1 MTNPNLKL
9 LVNALRLGQPQD
21 PQGAIL
27 LLAEACLA
35 LEEQLDEAKR
45 RLSVVQS
52 AANIFEA
59 KATRLEM
66 ELEALRGLSGAVPVH
81 APAPAQAPSAPAPP
95 KRPTHGP
102 PPMRT
107 ASTPPPA
114 IQLASIVDDA
124 SQDDFA
130 TATVV
135 VHKRDVESLRQPEA
149 PFRLAPAGQRGGPD
163 RGRIPGAPWAHPPAY
178 EEGASLPNHEIAP
191 DDAETYSDLGSAMG
205 ALRPRPP
212 QEPPAPPPE
221 YPNFEAPYEAAS
233 YDVDPADLAPESR
246 GASSGQPPWP
256 VPRPPR
262 R

>member
-59 KATRLEM
+59 KSTRLEM
-66 ELEALRGLSGAVPVH
+66 ELDALRAQSPGA
-81 APAPAQAPSAPAPP
+81 AQPSHTPSAPLPSPLAPP

-135 VHKRDVESLRQPEA
+135 VHKKDVESLRQPEA

-163 RGRIPGAPWAHPPAY
+163 RGRIPGAPWANPVAY
-178 EEGASLPNHEIAP
+178 EEPNDDAP

-205 ALRPRPP
+205 ALRPRSP

-221 YPNFEAPYEAAS
+221 YPPANFDAPLYEAAS
-233 YDVDPADLAPESR
+233 YDVDSADLAPESH
-246 GASSGQPPWP
+246 GAPSGQPPWP